1 MIIGLVSVLVG
12 STDWQE
18 IEAFCAAASLRGRNI
33 LDGLL
38 LERDEKSLEHQRSD
52 AGTSP

>member
-1 MIIGLVSVLVG
+1 MIIGLVSVLIG

-18 IEAFCAAASLRGRNI
+18 VESFCAAASLRGRKI

-38 LERDEKSLEHQRSD
+38 MELDEKSLKTHRDKERRSQ
-52 AGTSP
+52 